1 MSTEKQKEYNKR
13 YRDKNKEKRNI
24 EGNVYSKQWYLANK
38 EKRIK
43 YLEENKEEI
52 SKKKKELRKKD
63 VEKTKRN
70 DRKYQLKQF
79 YDITPEQYTEL
90 YNKQNGCCAICGKN
104 QSELKKALG
113 VDHNHTTGKIRGLLC
128 FNCNI
133 TIGKFNDDINM
144 LILATNYL
152 KEYEEQ

>member
-104 QSELKKALG
+104 QSELKKAL
-113 VDHNHTTGKIRGLLC
+113 
-128 FNCNI
+128 
-133 TIGKFNDDINM
+133 
-144 LILATNYL
+144 
-152 KEYEEQ
+152 